1 VRRVSTLILAFGAV
15 DVTAAMHLSA
25 QRPER
30 VSGEVSCAECVIS
43 LDTVL
48 SIGGLDGPGMHAVS
62 PFSHVAVDRRGRI
75 LVAAED
81 QAEISVFDP
90 GGGFL
95 RTVGR
100 RGEAPGEYGSIS
112 HIAVGP
118 RYIHVFDPHNGR
130 TILDHDFRVV
140 RTDRF
145 PGRIGSAFV
154 MSDDNVVFAGGIP
167 TSASVG
173 HSLHMVSRTGEV
185 VSYRHD
191 GGRLPSQLTGS
202 MSPGSIVAGA
212 DDALWEIGLD
222 DNRLVR
228 WELAPE
234 PGVGRVIERHVVEFD
249 RAPPPYVVQNF
260 PGSRKSGRNTGA
272 MLDDQGLWIIWH
284 TPDPESTEES
294 LSSGDIMS
302 LVVKLSD
309 GWLDLVDPDTGQTIG
324 RHRQDGIFLGFAS
337 GSRYVVAYH
346 ETDAGVPFIHL
357 LEPRVSRR

>member
-1 VRRVSTLILAFGAV
+1 MRRVSTLILAFGAV

-90 GGGFL
+90 GGSFL

-112 HIAVGP
+112 H
-118 RYIHVFDPHNGR
+118 
-130 TILDHDFRVV
+130 
-140 RTDRF
+140 
-145 PGRIGSAFV
+145 
-154 MSDDNVVFAGGIP
+154 
-167 TSASVG
+167 
-173 HSLHMVSRTGEV
+173 MVSRTGEV
-185 VSYRHD
+185 VSYGHD
-191 GGRLPSQLTGS
+191 GGRLPSQSTGS

-212 DDALWEIGLD
+212 DDALWEIGVD
-222 DNRLVR
+222 ENRLVR

-249 RAPPPYVVQNF
+249 RAPPPYVVENF

-284 TPDPESTEES
+284 TPDPELTEES
-294 LSSGDIMS
+294 LSSGDILS

-309 GWLDLVDPDTGQTIG
+309 GWLDLVDPDTGRTIG
-324 RHRQDGIFLGFAS
+324 RHRQDGIFLGFAA

-357 LEPRVSRR
+357 LEPRVFRR